1 MATKKR
7 STIKSRRESIS
18 ATKPKTLSSIL
29 KGQTKLSRSFK
40 ESLAIG
46 AAVAGP
52 GKFLKPLKK
61 VADLAKAKKGTPS
74 FASTLQKATAK
85 ATKSKKAAAAREKGR
100 AIKLAK
106 KDPKEGKL
114 RREDLAFE
122 RRARKS
128 LENVKTNPSKK
139 TVEKRVRQLK
149 LKASRK
155 APSFRAKRSTS
166 GKSTRVS
173 KQAKVPKDSR
183 GRDVEGNFQEIE
195 GRRVFVPDK

>member
-1 MATKKR
+1 MATRKR

-18 ATKPKTLSSIL
+18 ARKPKTLKSIL

-46 AAVAGP
+46 AAVVGP
-52 GKFLKPLKK
+52 GKILKPLKK

-74 FASTLQKATAK
+74 FASTLEKATAK
-85 ATKSKKAAAAREKGR
+85 ATKKNKALEK
-100 AIKLAK
+100 
-106 KDPKEGKL
+106 
-114 RREDLAFE
+114 
-122 RRARKS
+122 RARKQ
-128 LENVKTNPSKK
+128 LENVKTKPSKK

-155 APSFRAKRSTS
+155 APSFRAKRSKS

-173 KQAKVPKDSR
+173 KQSQVPKDSR